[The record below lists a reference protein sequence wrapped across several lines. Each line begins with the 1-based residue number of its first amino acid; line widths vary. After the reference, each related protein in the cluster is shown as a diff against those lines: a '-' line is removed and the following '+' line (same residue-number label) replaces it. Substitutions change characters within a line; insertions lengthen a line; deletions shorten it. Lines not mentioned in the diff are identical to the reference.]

1 MLNNTIWSLLGQLMP
16 ALVGFVL
23 VPRIIHGFG
32 DARFGLLSL
41 AWAVIGYLSF
51 LDLGISRAV
60 TKSVAASLAES
71 RMELV
76 RTQVSSASA
85 LLVAIGVAAAVV
97 LLPLA
102 PWISFHALR
111 MPADL
116 RDEALLSVQLLCLGL
131 PLTLLMNGLRG
142 VLEAYQRFGLVN
154 LVRLPFG
161 VATFMLPWLLLPYTH
176 SIAVA
181 IGWLMGARAVAVV
194 AYAVMVARVM
204 GANMRPVRPAKDAMR
219 QMLGYGAW
227 ITVSNVVSPLMVS
240 FDRFIIGGLL
250 SVAVVTYYVTP
261 YQVATQLLI
270 FPAAIV
276 TVLFPVFASL
286 WGKQPDRLMR
296 VYDGALRFVFVV
308 LLAATAAIVAVAP
321 ELLSAWLGPRFG
333 ELSAGPLRWLMAGML
348 ANGLAHLPFTMIQS
362 TGRSDWTAK
371 LHLVEM
377 PLYLLALVVCAQR
390 FGLAGVASVW
400 CLRAIVDLV
409 VLYLLAARL
418 ASTSRATRVRQAGAF
433 VGALVVLALV
443 AALPALPLRIGA
455 AGLVSL
461 GCLAGLYR
469 LSGGVGHR
477 LRNEVAL
484 ARAE

>member
-1 MLNNTIWSLLGQLMP
+1 
-16 ALVGFVL
+16 
-23 VPRIIHGFG
+23 
-32 DARFGLLSL
+32 
-41 AWAVIGYLSF
+41 
-51 LDLGISRAV
+51 
-60 TKSVAASLAES
+60 
-71 RMELV
+71 
-76 RTQVSSASA
+76 
-85 LLVAIGVAAAVV
+85 
-97 LLPLA
+97 
-102 PWISFHALR
+102 
-111 MPADL
+111 
-116 RDEALLSVQLLCLGL
+116 
-131 PLTLLMNGLRG
+131 
-142 VLEAYQRFGLVN
+142 
-154 LVRLPFG
+154 
-161 VATFMLPWLLLPYTH
+161 
-176 SIAVA
+176 
-181 IGWLMGARAVAVV
+181 
-194 AYAVMVARVM
+194 
-204 GANMRPVRPAKDAMR
+204 
-219 QMLGYGAW
+219 
-227 ITVSNVVSPLMVS
+227 
-240 FDRFIIGGLL
+240 
-250 SVAVVTYYVTP
+250 
-261 YQVATQLLI
+261 
-270 FPAAIV
+270 
-276 TVLFPVFASL
+276 
-286 WGKQPDRLMR
+286 MR